1 MFENIRKR
9 IPLLRI
15 SSWYIL
21 MLCAF
26 TTVLTFHFLSMY
38 GTVHWPILNAS
49 YDLKSH
55 IERISKDEKANRIL
69 KENDNLRRLFDDL
82 PGISEKIHKAG
93 WKLMR
98 DTAWYHIS
106 GLLSFILAV
115 FTFFCRPRCVG
126 ILALPFGLYSFYL
139 AGIIM

>member
-1 MFENIRKR
+1 
-9 IPLLRI
+9 
-15 SSWYIL
+15 
-21 MLCAF
+21 
-26 TTVLTFHFLSMY
+26 MY

-115 FTFFCRPRCVG
+115 FTFFCRPRWVG
-126 ILALPFGLYSFYL
+126 ILALPFGRCSFYL